1 MEQPQCF
8 SLREHIKSQG
18 VTDEACIRSSL
29 RIARDMKDSIPG
41 INLRRFNVKAPML
54 NVMEG

>member
-1 MEQPQCF
+1 MEQPRCF
-8 SLREHIKSQG
+8 SLREHIKAQG

-29 RIARDMKDSIPG
+29 RIARDMKSSIPG
-41 INLRRFNVKAPML
+41 INLRRFNVKAPMH